1 MEAETGT
8 VQLRLTASRQ
18 PGETLYL
25 RGFAGGTYGDSH
37 WEAADDRSLF
47 LDISDEMGRGS
58 WGTWLNG
65 VFSSMYFML
74 NSTAE
79 AEGRA
84 EPVSLNIQ
92 HTAGGIRPLYTPY
105 YSRWDYQRDYQ
116 QDGASEQA
124 AARLPGYSFQYYEQ
138 QDMDVDWTRQTREM
152 EESAE
157 WFRQIQDIY
166 MEEIQT
172 VYTQVP
178 KEEVRSLAALCRE
191 HPASDLA
198 DATSVI
204 LSVLENSTSYTL
216 TPGSAPVNTDIVE
229 YFLFDSQEGYCV
241 HYASAATLMYRLYGI
256 PARYGAGYA
265 VQPSDF
271 VLQEDG
277 TWVAEVTDESVHAWT
292 EIFLEDYGW
301 TPVEV
306 TPASD
311 GSMLASYPGFDA
323 AAAVLPQVRVDRLSE
338 RGRDGEETAEGEPG
352 ADENENEDGAGEGL
366 LSGLVSG
373 ASERQVWAVC
383 GAACAALV
391 LLLLLLPL
399 LVDYRRLR
407 RLRRLEQSRAVEL
420 FAVFM
425 DMLHFAGYMEGYE
438 GAEKDFGAELA
449 RQVACISREEA
460 LALEQAA
467 GRAAFAAE
475 GAAPEDRVFML
486 ALFARAAEHV
496 YSSLGRGRRLLF
508 KYVKCWI

>member
-47 LDISDEMGRGS
+47 LDISDEMGWGS

-105 YSRWDYQRDYQ
+105 YSRWEYQRDYQ

-198 DATSVI
+198 EATSVI

-229 YFLFDSQEGYCV
+229 YFLFDSREGYCV

-277 TWVAEVTDESVHAWT
+277 TWVAEVTDESAHAWT

-311 GSMLASYPGFDA
+311 GSMLGSYPGFDA
-323 AAAVLPQVRVDRLSE
+323 AAALPQVRVDRPSE

-373 ASERQVWAVC
+373 ASERQVWAGCADCADC
-383 GAACAALV
+383 GGW
-391 LLLLLLPL
+391 
-399 LVDYRRLR
+399 
-407 RLRRLEQSRAVEL
+407 SRAGL
-420 FAVFM
+420 WSS
-425 DMLHFAGYMEGYE
+425 LPSSWIC
-438 GAEKDFGAELA
+438 
-449 RQVACISREEA
+449 CISRDTWR
-460 LALEQAA
+460 
-467 GRAAFAAE
+467 GT
-475 GAAPEDRVFML
+475 
-486 ALFARAAEHV
+486 
-496 YSSLGRGRRLLF
+496 RGRRRSLAQS
-508 KYVKCWI
+508 WPAR

>member
-1 MEAETGT
+1 MKKAG
-8 VQLRLTASRQ
+8 LLILILLTAYIGGIYEDPALMALAVAELLLAVVMWLLAGYMAGRLELQIPAARILAVRGQTFQCRVTVKSRGILPVSRFVVRIGSRYEGGGRREDKKVYGGAM
-18 PGETLYL
+18 PGESRL
-25 RGFAGGTYGDSH
+25 
-37 WEAADDRSLF
+37 WVE
-47 LDISDEMGRGS
+47 E
-58 WGTWLNG
+58 
-65 VFSSMYFML
+65 
-74 NSTAE
+74 
-79 AEGRA
+79 RA

-229 YFLFDSQEGYCV
+229 YFLFDSREGYCV

-277 TWVAEVTDESVHAWT
+277 P
-292 EIFLEDYGW
+292 GW
-301 TPVEV
+301 
-306 TPASD
+306 
-311 GSMLASYPGFDA
+311 
-323 AAAVLPQVRVDRLSE
+323 
-338 RGRDGEETAEGEPG
+338 
-352 ADENENEDGAGEGL
+352 
-366 LSGLVSG
+366 
-373 ASERQVWAVC
+373 
-383 GAACAALV
+383 
-391 LLLLLLPL
+391 
-399 LVDYRRLR
+399 RR
-407 RLRRLEQSRAVEL
+407 
-420 FAVFM
+420 
-425 DMLHFAGYMEGYE
+425 
-438 GAEKDFGAELA
+438 
-449 RQVACISREEA
+449 
-460 LALEQAA
+460 
-467 GRAAFAAE
+467 
-475 GAAPEDRVFML
+475 
-486 ALFARAAEHV
+486 
-496 YSSLGRGRRLLF
+496 
-508 KYVKCWI
+508 

>member
-1 MEAETGT
+1 MKKAG
-8 VQLRLTASRQ
+8 LLILILLTAYIGGIYEDPALMALAVAELLLAVVMWLLAGYMAGRLELQIPAARILAVRGQTFQCRVTVKSRGILPVSRFVVRIGSRYEGGGRREDKKVYGGAM
-18 PGETLYL
+18 PGESRL
-25 RGFAGGTYGDSH
+25 
-37 WEAADDRSLF
+37 WVE
-47 LDISDEMGRGS
+47 E
-58 WGTWLNG
+58 
-65 VFSSMYFML
+65 
-74 NSTAE
+74 
-79 AEGRA
+79 RA

-271 VLQEDG
+271 VRQEDG
-277 TWVAEVTDESVHAWT
+277 TWVAEVTDESAHAWT

-373 ASERQVWAVC
+373 ASERQVWAGCADC
-383 GAACAALV
+383 GGW
-391 LLLLLLPL
+391 
-399 LVDYRRLR
+399 
-407 RLRRLEQSRAVEL
+407 SRAGL
-420 FAVFM
+420 WSS
-425 DMLHFAGYMEGYE
+425 LPSSWIC
-438 GAEKDFGAELA
+438 
-449 RQVACISREEA
+449 CISRDTWR
-460 LALEQAA
+460 
-467 GRAAFAAE
+467 GT
-475 GAAPEDRVFML
+475 
-486 ALFARAAEHV
+486 
-496 YSSLGRGRRLLF
+496 RGRRRSLAQS
-508 KYVKCWI
+508 WPAR

>member
-1 MEAETGT
+1 
-8 VQLRLTASRQ
+8 
-18 PGETLYL
+18 
-25 RGFAGGTYGDSH
+25 
-37 WEAADDRSLF
+37 
-47 LDISDEMGRGS
+47 MGWGS

-152 EESAE
+152 EEPAE

-198 DATSVI
+198 EATSVI

-229 YFLFDSQEGYCV
+229 YFLFDSREGYCV

-277 TWVAEVTDESVHAWT
+277 TWVAEVTDESAHAWT

-323 AAAVLPQVRVDRLSE
+323 AAAVLPQVRVDRPSE
-338 RGRDGEETAEGEPG
+338 RGRGRPSLRPCFRGFRETGLGSLRGGLRRACPPAPSPASPCGLPQAAQTTEAGAEQGCGALCRLHGYAAFRGIHGGVRGGGEGIWRRAGPPGSLHFSGGGPGPG
-352 ADENENEDGAGEGL
+352 AGGGTRGLRGRGCGPGGQGLYAGA
-366 LSGLVSG
+366 VCPCRG
-373 ASERQVWAVC
+373 ACVQLPGERQ
-383 GAACAALV
+383 
-391 LLLLLLPL
+391 
-399 LVDYRRLR
+399 
-407 RLRRLEQSRAVEL
+407 
-420 FAVFM
+420 
-425 DMLHFAGYMEGYE
+425 
-438 GAEKDFGAELA
+438 K
-449 RQVACISREEA
+449 
-460 LALEQAA
+460 
-467 GRAAFAAE
+467 
-475 GAAPEDRVFML
+475 APV
-486 ALFARAAEHV
+486 
-496 YSSLGRGRRLLF
+496 
-508 KYVKCWI
+508 